1 MKTILTVEG
10 MSCNHC
16 VQIVTETVSAVEGV
30 ESVSVDLANKSV
42 SIEHGEQTD
51 LAKIK
56 SEIEDQGYDI
66 VE

>member
-1 MKTILTVEG
+1 MKTILTVDG